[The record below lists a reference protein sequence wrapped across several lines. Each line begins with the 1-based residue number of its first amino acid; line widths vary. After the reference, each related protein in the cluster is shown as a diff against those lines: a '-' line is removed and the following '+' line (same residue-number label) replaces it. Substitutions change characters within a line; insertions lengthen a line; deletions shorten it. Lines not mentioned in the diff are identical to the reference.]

1 MAIVNVTIN
10 DTFDE
15 WRIKTNEVG
24 SQLGDV
30 SGTVLNNATTTF
42 TGQNGINA
50 NDFVGSAATFTVTNT
65 AGTYSVAVTQAG
77 SGYAVNDIII
87 IKGSNIGGVDTA
99 NDATITVTAV
109 TGGNIDTA
117 TVAGTS
123 APQLANE
130 FKLVQ
135 DYVDPTQAL
144 DTTATNLAD
153 AINEHEADIGTMS
166 LTTTATDIT
175 DAINELDAEIGS
187 ATLTTT
193 AQTVAGAINE
203 HESDIGTMSLTTTA
217 SNLTAAV
224 NEVDANADTAL
235 SEIGG
240 GTSLRMA
247 ADFDGSQTNIID
259 ALNGIYAASSVSTL
273 DLEYMRVDGSSEMD
287 VNDALKLSNGGLSV
301 TTATNLVLK
310 TEDSSNVLQDR
321 LTIADSSGNVGI
333 GKAPGT
339 TKVDVQGTV
348 KATGFNENGS
358 TLTSK
363 YSQLSGTNAIS
374 AANTFSGSN
383 TFSDS
388 LIVGTTT
395 VASSG
400 LTITEWS
407 QDVVGGMVTGNTETG
422 GISAVYNDSTGKIT
436 LAIANNS
443 HSHTTGNITG
453 LTEEIQDVAG
463 GMWSGNSES
472 GVAVTYQDGDG
483 TLDINVNDPTLSVSG
498 DVSGSAV
505 MTNLGNTDIDVTLNT
520 EAVQDAAAPLISNGV
535 HTGLSA
541 AYDDANNRVNLA
553 LTADPVINLTGD
565 ASGSV
570 TLTNLASSTF
580 NLAVTVADDSHNHVT
595 GNIDNFTES
604 VQDIVGTMVNPT
616 NTESGI
622 NVTYNDTSGK
632 LNFDVN
638 DPTITLTGDITGTA
652 TMSNLGSVSIATTIA
667 TASTLNVYDVNGTR
681 VYP

>member
-117 TVAGTS
+117 TITGTS

-247 ADFDGSQTNIID
+247 ADFNGTQTNIVD
-259 ALNGIYAASSVSTL
+259 ALNGIYAASSVATL
-273 DLEYMRVDGSSEMD
+273 DLEYMRVDGSSEMN

-505 MTNLGNTDIDVTLNT
+505 MTNLGNTDIDVTLST

-632 LNFDVN
+632 LDFDVN

-667 TASTLNVYDVNGTR
+667 TASTLNVYNVNGTR

>member
-117 TVAGTS
+117 TIAGTS

-203 HESDIGTMSLTTTA
+203 HEADIGTMSLTTTA

-259 ALNGIYAASSVSTL
+259 ALNGIYAASSVATL